1 MCGILAILNSSDSS
15 PAMRARALDLSN
27 RQRHRGPDWSGLYQ
41 SGNHFLAHERLAIMD
56 PNSGDQPLFNEDRTI
71 VVTVNGE
78 LYNYQAL
85 MKHIRDKHPNK
96 KFGTNSDCEVIS
108 HLYEM
113 HGEEVASMLDGF
125 FAFVILDTRDN
136 SFYVAR
142 DPFGVTCMYIGW
154 GKDGSLWVSN
164 EMKCLK
170 DDCTRFEQFPP
181 GHYFSSKTNS
191 YTRYF
196 NPQYYLDFEAQPPRY
211 PTGALDLGALRTS
224 FERAVEKR
232 LMSDVP
238 FGVLL
243 SGGLDSS
250 LVASVASRKMSS
262 HKWGN
267 KLHSFCIGLPGSP
280 DLLAARQVADFLGT
294 EHHEFTFT
302 VQDGIDAI
310 RDVVYHV
317 ETFDV
322 TTVRA
327 STPMFLMSRK
337 IKAMGVKMVL
347 SGEGS
352 DEVFGG
358 YLYFHKAPSK
368 EEFQDE
374 TVRKVQALHK
384 YDCMRA
390 NKSTMAWGVEARV
403 PFLDKDFVSVAM
415 SVDPKE
421 KMIDK
426 ASGRIEKYILRK
438 AFDTPEKPYLPNDV
452 LWRQKEQFSD
462 GVGYNWIDGLKAHA
476 EENISDQQLQ
486 NAPHR
491 YPSNTP
497 RTKEAYWYRSIFEEH
512 FSSAAAEQTVPGGP
526 SVACSTATAAAW
538 DAAWL
543 GSEDPSGRAVHG
555 VHDQAYEAKVAAK
568 EAATAKTKAA
578 NGADASASPA
588 SKRAKQGA

>member
-1 MCGILAILNSSDSS
+1 
-15 PAMRARALDLSN
+15 MRARVLDLSN

-85 MKHIRDKHPNK
+85 MQHIRDKHPNK
-96 KFGTNSDCEVIS
+96 K
-108 HLYEM
+108 
-113 HGEEVASMLDGF
+113 
-125 FAFVILDTRDN
+125 
-136 SFYVAR
+136 

-181 GHYFSSKTNS
+181 GHYYSSKTNS

-196 NPQYYLDFEAQPPRY
+196 NPQYYLDFEAKPPRY
-211 PTGALDLGALRTS
+211 PTGALDLVALRTS

-250 LVASVASRKMSS
+250 LVAAVASRKMSS

-302 VQDGIDAI
+302 VQ
-310 RDVVYHV
+310 
-317 ETFDV
+317 
-322 TTVRA
+322 
-327 STPMFLMSRK
+327 
-337 IKAMGVKMVL
+337 
-347 SGEGS
+347 
-352 DEVFGG
+352 
-358 YLYFHKAPSK
+358 

-403 PFLDKDFVSVAM
+403 PFLDKDFVNVSM
-415 SVDPKE
+415 TVDPKE

-438 AFDTPEKPYLPNDV
+438 AFDTPEKPFLPNDV

-486 NAPHR
+486 NAQHR

-555 VHDQAYEAKVAAK
+555 VHDQAYEAKIAAK
-568 EAATAKTKAA
+568 EAAKETAKTKAA
-578 NGADASASPA
+578 NGADAAASPA
-588 SKRAKQGA
+588 SKRAKQNA